1 MKKQRKKKNPNVKN
15 NILGIELVGMLGD
28 GNSNR
33 K

>member
-1 MKKQRKKKNPNVKN
+1 MKEEKTNVKDN
-15 NILGIELVGMLGD
+15 MLGIELVGMLGD